1 MKKISLKRFTVHNK
15 YWNFRP
21 FQSPTEISLK
31 SIICYFWKYFVTCR
45 RLIRGYQLL
54 RNEQKW
60 KFFQFQICPN
70 CCFSVFDNKSK
81 VETWNSSELENCLCL
96 SICLFLFCLFVCL
109 FVCIFVF
116 HICNFY
122 SFVPFLSLCSRF
134 GLIVSFFYFSSFTFS
149 CSVLVEQMYKNKIEK
164 MKKRKNEKNEIE

>member
-1 MKKISLKRFTVHNK
+1 MKKISLKRYTGLNK

-31 SIICYFWKYFVTCR
+31 SIICFFRNILSHVGG
-45 RLIRGYQLL
+45 LIRGYQLL

-81 VETWNSSELENCLCL
+81 VETRNSSDLENCFSL

-122 SFVPFLSLCSRF
+122 SFVPFLSLCSLF
-134 GLIVSFFYFSSFTFS
+134 GLIVSFFYFSFFTFS
-149 CSVLVEQMYKNKIEK
+149 YSFLVEQMYKNKIE
-164 MKKRKNEKNEIE
+164 